1 MQNALSHGDEHD
13 AEDHDDDHD
22 ADHDADL
29 DDHDDYH
36 DHDRVGCIF
45 DTRERSFTCAKKL
58 KIFGKMFHMCQIFR
72 HQWKLIFSD
81 TAVNRR
87 YLHCSDK
94 KNLTFVV
101 QMKCA
106 RNSFISPYF
115 SHIYMF

>member
-1 MQNALSHGDEHD
+1 MQNALSHGDDHD
-13 AEDHDDDHD
+13 ADADHDDHD
-22 ADHDADL
+22 A
-29 DDHDDYH
+29 

-81 TAVNRR
+81 TAANRR

-94 KNLTFVV
+94 KKND
-101 QMKCA
+101 
-106 RNSFISPYF
+106 
-115 SHIYMF
+115 MFNICGADEMC